1 MKQPILIGVEQLRNR
16 SALLDAAREPADLM
30 VEAVELALED
40 TGIAGA
46 VRAAVDSIDG
56 SMLLVSLMATFQ
68 FV

>member
-16 SALLDAAREPADLM
+16 SVEERDAREPADLM